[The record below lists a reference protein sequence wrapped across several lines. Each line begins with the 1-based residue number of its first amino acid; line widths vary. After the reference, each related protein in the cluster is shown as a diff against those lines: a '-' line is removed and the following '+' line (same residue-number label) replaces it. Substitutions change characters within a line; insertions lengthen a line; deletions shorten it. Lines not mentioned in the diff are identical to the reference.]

1 MPEEHSFTEYCE
13 KCGSSVTHRFTKDML
28 ENKGGGLYS
37 GIFLHKSK
45 DNQEVHAM
53 LAYFDIN
60 LANRGGEG
68 SKVILTNGVSLEY
81 LQQRNAPSLDD
92 EVGKQESKVFYEW
105 LLSEYVHNFKNTRL
119 LARRRVEPT
128 LTEVLT
134 ALKAESVLYEPF
146 MVVSDK
152 IAFDSQKKDMHEI
165 TYNELKEIYQTLFE
179 QIRTHFKEENE
190 KDEREALRKLGLKV
204 ITQWRE
210 IVKLG
215 LSEDVLRILETQ

>member
-1 MPEEHSFTEYCE
+1 
-13 KCGSSVTHRFTKDML
+13 
-28 ENKGGGLYS
+28 
-37 GIFLHKSK
+37 
-45 DNQEVHAM
+45 
-53 LAYFDIN
+53 
-60 LANRGGEG
+60 
-68 SKVILTNGVSLEY
+68 
-81 LQQRNAPSLDD
+81 
-92 EVGKQESKVFYEW
+92 
-105 LLSEYVHNFKNTRL
+105 
-119 LARRRVEPT
+119 
-128 LTEVLT
+128 
-134 ALKAESVLYEPF
+134 